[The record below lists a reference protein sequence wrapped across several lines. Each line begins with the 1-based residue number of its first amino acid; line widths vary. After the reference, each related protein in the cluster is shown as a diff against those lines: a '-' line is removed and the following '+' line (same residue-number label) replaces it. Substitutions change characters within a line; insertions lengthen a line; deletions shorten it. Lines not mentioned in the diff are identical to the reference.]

1 MTNSS
6 EIKFG
11 DIVMPHYQ
19 GVYGSTHRLTLDWCV
34 RGVLPDGRRFAL
46 IVREGFTF
54 DGASIPRALWRI
66 CGHPLEVPRV
76 AAALAHDWLYTAHVC
91 DRETADTIYKAIMIA
106 VGISSWRAAIEHAA
120 LRLFGSRAYAAKS
133 AGGIE
138 LARRRGALIITP
150 SQTPSKEES

>member
-54 DGASIPRALWRI
+54 DGASN
-66 CGHPLEVPRV
+66 
-76 AAALAHDWLYTAHVC
+76 
-91 DRETADTIYKAIMIA
+91 
-106 VGISSWRAAIEHAA
+106 
-120 LRLFGSRAYAAKS
+120 LRTS
-133 AGGIE
+133 ARGA
-138 LARRRGALIITP
+138 ARRGGACA
-150 SQTPSKEES
+150 